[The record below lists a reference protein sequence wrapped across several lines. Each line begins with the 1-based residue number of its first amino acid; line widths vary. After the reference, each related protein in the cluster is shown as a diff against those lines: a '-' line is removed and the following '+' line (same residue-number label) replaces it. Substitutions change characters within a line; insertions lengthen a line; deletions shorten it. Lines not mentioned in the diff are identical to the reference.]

1 MALFNSLPLILAAL
15 SSTYK
20 TSSKGAEITNMRVKG
35 EAKWKGAV
43 LHPKKSRP
51 LKAFIA
57 RQLFEGSIELLM
69 DSGIFYLSSGLM
81 ILTGTF

>member
-1 MALFNSLPLILAAL
+1 LILAAL
-15 SSTYK
+15 SSRLK
-20 TSSKGAEITNMRVKG
+20 TSSKGAEIINIRVKG

-43 LHPKKSRP
+43 LHPRKRRP

-69 DSGIFYLSSGLM
+69 DSGIFYLLSGLM